1 MENSKLA
8 TQNPKRFF
16 FMGRRYSSAILFL
29 GILVLANGASSTDA
43 LAYSGPAS
51 VRVELLPVYTD
62 TSVTSGILK
71 FLRKGEGVNIEA
83 ETITSE
89 ERWCS
94 VRESGR
100 EMMVGFVNCEGL
112 EYFSPSRQP
121 SVRLIRSIPPKQTGP
136 APRPV
141 YLLQALW
148 NEDIGRV
155 RDLLENGADPNAQT
169 SCGTRP
175 LLIAAKKEN
184 TEIIRILIENGA
196 KVDGKD
202 KNGLTPLICAISAG
216 KAGNVEVLIA
226 AAADLNA
233 KDNKGITPLMWATM
247 KGYADI
253 VEILL
258 TSGADV
264 NAKTPDGM
272 TAQRMSQKSIADL
285 KRSVGEAGNDN
296 GKGETPRIRLTR
308 HETVFRLLQRNG
320 GQ

>member
-1 MENSKLA
+1 MENLKLA

-16 FMGRRYSSAILFL
+16 FLERRYSLAILFL
-29 GILVLANGASSTDA
+29 GILVLGNGVPLTDA
-43 LAYSGPAS
+43 PAYSGPAS
-51 VRVELLPVYTD
+51 VKVELLPVYTD
-62 TSVTSGILK
+62 ASVTSGILK
-71 FLRKGEGVNIEA
+71 FLRKGEGVDVEA

-100 EMMVGFVNCEGL
+100 KMMVGFVNCEAL
-112 EYFSPSRQP
+112 EYIPPSGQPFARLIP
-121 SVRLIRSIPPKQTGP
+121 SVPPKETGP
-136 APRPV
+136 APRPG

-155 RDLLENGADPNAQT
+155 KDLLEKGADPNAQT

-184 TEIIRILIENGA
+184 KEMIKILIENGA
-196 KVDGKD
+196 TVDGKD
-202 KNGLTPLICAISAG
+202 KNGLTPLMSAVAAG

-233 KDNKGITPLMWATM
+233 RDNKGITALMWATT
-247 KGYADI
+247 KGFADI

-258 TSGADV
+258 SKGADV
-264 NAKTPDGM
+264 NAKTPDGL
-272 TAQRMSQKSIADL
+272 TAQRMSQKIIADL
-285 KRSVGEAGNDN
+285 KRSAGEAGNDD
-296 GKGETPRIRLTR
+296 GKGDTPRIRLAR
-308 HETVFRLLQRNG
+308 QERVFQILQKNG

>member
-1 MENSKLA
+1 MENLKLT

-16 FMGRRYSSAILFL
+16 FLERRYSLAILFL
-29 GILVLANGASSTDA
+29 GILVLGNGVLLTDA
-43 LAYSGPAS
+43 PAYSGPAS
-51 VRVELLPVYTD
+51 VKVELLPVYTD
-62 TSVTSGILK
+62 ASVTSGILK
-71 FLRKGEGVNIEA
+71 FLRKGEGVDVEA

-100 EMMVGFVNCEGL
+100 KMMVGFVNCEAL
-112 EYFSPSRQP
+112 EYIPPSRQP
-121 SVRLIRSIPPKQTGP
+121 FARLIPSVPPKETGP
-136 APRPV
+136 APRPG

-155 RDLLENGADPNAQT
+155 KDLLEKGADPNAQT

-184 TEIIRILIENGA
+184 KEMIKILIENGA
-196 KVDGKD
+196 TVDGKD
-202 KNGLTPLICAISAG
+202 KNGLTPLMSAVAAG

-233 KDNKGITPLMWATM
+233 RDNKGITVLMWATT
-247 KGYADI
+247 KGFADI

-258 TSGADV
+258 SKGADV
-264 NAKTPDGM
+264 NAKTPDGL
-272 TAQRMSQKSIADL
+272 TAQRMSQKIIADL
-285 KRSVGEAGNDN
+285 KRSAGEAGNED
-296 GKGETPRIRLTR
+296 GKGDTPRIRLAR
-308 HETVFRLLQRNG
+308 QERVFQILKKNG

>member
-1 MENSKLA
+1 MERK
-8 TQNPKRFF
+8 TEMERRFTL
-16 FMGRRYSSAILFL
+16 AILFF
-29 GILVLANGASSTDA
+29 GILVLGNGVPLTDA

-51 VRVELLPVYTD
+51 VKVELLPVYTD

-71 FLRKGEGVNIEA
+71 FLRKGDAVEVEA

-89 ERWCS
+89 DRWCS

-100 EMMVGFVNCEGL
+100 KMMVGFVNCEAL

-121 SVRLIRSIPPKQTGP
+121 SARLIPSVPPKETGP
-136 APRPV
+136 APRPG

-148 NEDIGRV
+148 NEDIGRMK
-155 RDLLENGADPNAQT
+155 DLLGKGADPNAQT

-184 TEIIRILIENGA
+184 TEMTKILVENGA

-202 KNGLTPLICAISAG
+202 NNGLTPLMSAASAG

-233 KDNKGITPLMWATM
+233 KDNKGITVLMWATV
-247 KGYADI
+247 KGFANI

-258 TSGADV
+258 SNGADV
-264 NAKTPDGM
+264 NAKTAEGL
-272 TAQRMSQKSIADL
+272 TAQRMSQRIIADL
-285 KRSVGEAGNDN
+285 KRLGDEAENDDK
-296 GKGETPRIRLTR
+296 KGDTPRTRLAR
-308 HETVFRLLQRNG
+308 HERVFRILEKNG
-320 GQ
+320 GE